1 MSDFVAQI
9 AALPPDKLALLA
21 LRNPL
26 SFAQQ
31 RLWFLDQFQPGQAVY
46 TLVQA
51 VQLDGALDIAALT
64 QSFRAIAERHAILRT
79 IFPTI
84 EGRPLPISAPT
95 PQLPFTLVDLSELP
109 AAARAEQVQE
119 RIRAGAASIFDL
131 ARGPLWR
138 VCLVR
143 LSSMEH
149 VLVLAMHHI
158 ISDAWSMRIFVEE
171 LAALYTAQR
180 AGRSVALAELPIQYA
195 DFATWEREWLQG
207 AALAAQLGYWKEA
220 LKDAAFVLELP
231 TDRPRPATL
240 GFHGNVH
247 RFQVSAELVE
257 ALKPLNQRE
266 GVTLFMTLLAA
277 FQVLLQRYSSQD
289 HFVVGSPTA
298 NREQDEVSGLIGF
311 FVNMLALPAD
321 LSGRPTFRELL
332 QRVRPVALSAYAHQA
347 LPFEKLVEEL
357 RPARDPSHSPLFQVA
372 FSLQNVPLPTLA
384 LGDLTLRPIA
394 VHNATAKF
402 DLMLDV
408 IETPAGLSA
417 ALEYNTDLFDAATI
431 TRLAGH
437 FRTLL
442 ASIANMPD
450 QRIADL
456 PLVRA
461 AEQHQL
467 LVEWHSTPAR
477 AAPNATL
484 PTLFEAQAERSPNAV
499 ALVFD
504 RGQGSGVRD
513 QESPAFSVQRSAFSL
528 QLTYRELNQRA
539 NQLAH
544 YLRRRGVGAETLVAL
559 CVERSVDMV
568 VGVLGI
574 LKAGGAYL
582 PLDPAYP
589 PVRLAFMLE
598 DSQAKVLITDQG
610 DNETT
615 RQGDG
620 ELGDLLVSRTVVD
633 LAGDGAAIA
642 QQPATNPP
650 RCTTAEQLAYVLY
663 TSGSTGSPKGV
674 ALTHRGAV
682 ALIDWARATYPLAE
696 LQRVLAAT
704 SLGFDLS
711 VYEIFVPLS
720 VGGALVLVD
729 QALALVELDT
739 TVGITLVN
747 SVPSAVAELV
757 RLAGIPATVRT
768 VNLAGEPLVRTLV
781 EQLYRMG
788 IERVYNLY
796 GPTEAT
802 TYATFALV
810 QRTDARAPSIG
821 RPIPHTNAYILDAQM
836 QPVPIGIPG
845 ELYIGGVGLARGYYN
860 WPDLTAEKFIPNP
873 FANGGDKET
882 SRQGDKEPARDKQ
895 TSRQADKQT
904 PQSSIGYRLYKTGDV
919 ARWRTDG
926 QIEFLGRRDQQVKLR
941 GYRIELGEIE
951 AALTTHPDV
960 RESVV
965 VVRATAAGEQLVGYV
980 VQGSGAGDQGTG
992 SQDKETRRQGDKEDP
1007 NIILSASR
1015 LPTPDPR
1022 PLIPELRAFLRSR
1035 LPDYMLPSALVLLD
1049 DMPRTASGKVDRR
1062 ALPVPLMASTE
1073 QAFVAP
1079 RTPTEEVIAG
1089 IWIEILNLQRL
1100 GVNDNFFDLGGHS
1113 LLATQVI
1120 SRITKTFQIPLPV
1133 RALFD
1138 APTVVELAA
1147 CIEAARQE
1155 APDALLP
1162 PLEAMATPGAQPL
1175 SFAQERLWLL
1185 DQLAPGNPTYNLPAA
1200 LRLRGQL
1207 DLAALERSWLAIIRR
1222 HASLRTTFSA
1232 IDGQPVQ
1239 IISGIRE
1246 DTRSNSKEDSLFAP
1260 LRAPSRIG
1268 VIDLR
1273 GLPERLREA
1282 EAQRLIAATIL
1293 RPFDLSVGPLWRA
1306 LLVRLAE
1313 SEYVALLVVHH
1324 IVTDG
1329 WSMGLLMR
1337 ELTTL
1342 YAAYAQGQ
1350 PSPLPTLPIQ
1360 YVDFALWQRQWL
1372 RGPARDRQLTY
1383 WKQQLQGLTPL
1394 ELPTDRPRPPVQ
1406 TYRGATQTLNLARD
1420 LTDALAALS
1429 RSENVTLYM
1438 TLLAAFQALLH
1449 RYTGQTDIAVGTP
1462 IAGRNHSE
1470 IEHLIGFFINT
1481 LVMRT
1486 QLDGATGLSFREL
1499 LRRVRQVCLDAYAH
1513 QDIPFEHLLEAL
1525 HPARD
1530 LSRTPLFQ
1538 VFFNMLNFPDIAM
1551 NLRGLTVAGQPLTEF
1566 GAKFDLTLQVQ
1577 EQPAGLQLTVIY
1589 NTDLFEAARIAELL
1603 TQYQQLLTQAT
1614 AHAEA
1619 AIGSYSLVTP
1629 SARLVLPDPTAA
1641 LGADW
1646 VGAVHQLFARQVR
1659 RVPHQLA
1666 VIDPAE
1672 SWTYAELEQRSNQLA
1687 HGLRALGIQPQ
1698 DVVAIY
1704 AHRSAALVWALLG
1717 VLKAGA
1723 AFVVL
1728 DPAFP
1733 PARLVDYLR
1742 LATPRA
1748 LVQVAAAGPFAPE
1761 VESCLAALA
1770 LRGRFTLPTRAIA
1783 EAQQL
1788 FAEQP
1793 THDPSLPV
1801 SADDLA
1807 CVAFTSG
1814 STGKPKGIL
1823 GRHGPLTH
1831 FIPWVCRTFELR
1843 EDDRFSLLAGI
1854 AFDLLQREIFTA
1866 LYLGATV
1873 CIPDPEQL
1881 GTPGWL
1887 ADWMQRQA
1895 ISVVHLTPA
1904 TGQLLT
1910 EGTTV
1915 ELPALRR
1922 AFFIGEAL
1930 TRWSVARLWRL
1941 APTTV
1946 CINLYGLTEAQRA
1959 VSYFVVP
1966 ADAAAGRE
1974 TLPVGRGMPNLQ
1986 LLIVNAAG
1994 QLAGVGELG
2003 EIYFRTPH
2011 LAIGYLGDPEL
2022 TAERF
2027 VPDPFAGD
2035 KETRRQGDKELEG
2048 AEPQSAICNLQS
2060 AIGTRLYRTGDLGR
2074 YLPDGN
2080 VESLGRADLQVKLR
2094 GYRIEL
2100 GEIEAALNAHP
2111 AVRECV
2117 VAAQRLPRPAGPA
2130 LPPEELVLVAYVV
2143 AQPMVAQPIP
2153 TDELHRFLRARLPD
2167 YMLPTAFVFL
2177 DALPLNSHSKVDRL
2191 ALPLPAGL
2199 RPQLSTELV
2208 APRTELEAELATIWA
2223 DVLDLQPLDGQPALG
2238 IHDNFFQL
2246 GGHSLLATRVI
2257 SRLRERL
2264 EIELPLQMLFENPT
2278 IAELALALAEK
2289 QDDLQANTVR
2299 HIERIRHDNADQL
2312 LETLD
2317 QLSEEGLDALLD
2329 ALLSERDLD
2338 S

>member
-1 MSDFVAQI
+1 MSDLIAQI
-9 AALPPDKLALLA
+9 AALPPEKLALLT

-64 QSFRAIAERHAILRT
+64 QSFMAIAERHAILRT

-84 EGRPLPISAPT
+84 EGRPLPISTPT
-95 PQLPFTLVDLSELP
+95 PLPFTLVDLSRLP
-109 AAARAEQVQE
+109 AVTRDQQVFQ
-119 RIRAGAASIFDL
+119 RIRAGAASTFDL

-143 LSSMEH
+143 LSSTEH

-180 AGRSVALAELPIQYA
+180 AGRPAALAELPIQYA

-207 AALAAQLGYWKEA
+207 AALAAQLDYWKEA

-231 TDRPRPATL
+231 TDRPRPAALTFN
-240 GFHGNVH
+240 GAVQ
-247 RFQVSAELVE
+247 RFQVDAGLIA
-257 ALKPLNQRE
+257 ALKPLTQRA
-266 GVTLFMTLLAA
+266 GATLFMALLAA
-277 FQVLLQRYSSQD
+277 FQVLLQRYSSQE
-289 HFVVGSPTA
+289 HFIIGSPTA
-298 NREQDEVSGLIGF
+298 NREQDEVGGLIGF

-321 LSGRPTFRELL
+321 LSGQPTFRELL
-332 QRVRPVALSAYAHQA
+332 LRVRPVALGAYAHQA

-372 FSLQNVPLPTLA
+372 FALQNVPLPTLA
-384 LGDLTLRPIA
+384 LGELTLRPIA

-402 DLMLDV
+402 DLMLELV
-408 IETPAGLSA
+408 ETPAGLSA
-417 ALEYNTDLFDAATI
+417 TIEYNTDLFDAATI
-431 TRLAGH
+431 TRMAGH
-437 FRTLL
+437 FRMLL
-442 ASIANMPD
+442 ANAASMPD
-450 QRIADL
+450 QRIASL
-456 PLVRA
+456 PLLRA
-461 AEQHQL
+461 AEQHQI
-467 LVEWHSTPAR
+467 LVEWQTLPG
-477 AAPNATL
+477 AASPATL
-484 PTLFEAQAERSPNAV
+484 PALFEAQAERTPNAIAVVCDDAATDARRTTNGELSGFVLHPSSV
-499 ALVFD
+499 ALHM
-504 RGQGSGVRD
+504 
-513 QESPAFSVQRSAFSL
+513 
-528 QLTYRELNQRA
+528 TYRELNQRA
-539 NQLAH
+539 NQLAQ
-544 YLRRRGVGAETLVAL
+544 YLRQRGVGAETLVAL
-559 CVERSVDMV
+559 CVERSIDMI

-574 LKAGGAYL
+574 LKAGGAYV

-589 PVRLAFMLE
+589 PARLAFMLE
-598 DSQAKVLITDQG
+598 DSRAQVLITAKDEG
-610 DNETT
+610 RRTKDDETHAESHHDLGLTITDVRAAETPIVHRTSKIVHADN
-615 RQGDG
+615 
-620 ELGDLLVSRTVVD
+620 
-633 LAGDGAAIA
+633 
-642 QQPATNPP
+642 
-650 RCTTAEQLAYVLY
+650 LAYVLY
-663 TSGSTGSPKGV
+663 TSGSTGIPKGV
-674 ALTHRGAV
+674 GLTQRGAV
-682 ALIDWARATYPLAE
+682 ALIDWARATYPLAA

-729 QALALVELDT
+729 QALALAELDAK
-739 TVGITLVN
+739 VGVTLIN
-747 SVPSAVAELV
+747 SVPSAVAELA
-757 RLAGIPATVRT
+757 RLAGIPASVRT
-768 VNLAGEPLVRTLV
+768 ANLAGEPLSRALV
-781 EQLYRMG
+781 DQLYALDSL
-788 IERVYNLY
+788 ERVYNLY

-802 TYATFALV
+802 TYATCALV
-810 QRTDARAPSIG
+810 PRTDARPPSIG
-821 RPIPHTNAYILDAQM
+821 RPIAQTSVYLLDAQM
-836 QPVPIGIPG
+836 RPVPIGVAG
-845 ELYIGGVGLARGYYN
+845 ELYIGGVGLARGYHQR
-860 WPDLTAEKFIPNP
+860 PDLTAERFVPNP
-873 FANGGDKET
+873 FADCRSGQ
-882 SRQGDKEPARDKQ
+882 S
-895 TSRQADKQT
+895 T
-904 PQSSIGYRLYKTGDV
+904 PGYQLSASGYRLYKTGDL
-919 ARWRTDG
+919 ARWQADG
-926 QIEFLGRRDQQVKLR
+926 QIMFLGRRDQQVKLR
-941 GYRIELGEIE
+941 GFRIELGEIE
-951 AALTTHPDV
+951 AVLAAHPAIGAA
-960 RESVV
+960 VV
-965 VVRATAAGEQLVGYV
+965 VVREDRPGDPHMVAYV
-980 VQGSGAGDQGTG
+980 VA
-992 SQDKETRRQGDKEDP
+992 P
-1007 NIILSASR
+1007 NGESADSSFV
-1015 LPTPDPR
+1015 LR
-1022 PLIPELRAFLRSR
+1022 PSSLIPEQRDSSFVARPSSFASELRAFLKAR

-1049 DMPRTASGKVDRR
+1049 ALPRTASGKVDRR
-1062 ALPVPLMASTE
+1062 ALPAPLVASAE

-1079 RTPTEEVIAG
+1079 RSPAEEVIAG
-1089 IWIEILNLQRL
+1089 IWMEILNLQRL
-1100 GVNDNFFDLGGHS
+1100 GIHDNFFELGGHS

-1120 SRITKTFQIPLPV
+1120 SRITKTFQIALPV

-1138 APTVVELAA
+1138 APTVAELAA
-1147 CIEAARQE
+1147 LIQAAQLE
-1155 APDALLP
+1155 APEGLLP
-1162 PLEAMATPGAQPL
+1162 PLHATATPGAQPL
-1175 SFAQERLWLL
+1175 SFAQERLWFL

-1207 DLAALERSWLAIIRR
+1207 DMGALGRSWLTIIER

-1239 IISGIRE
+1239 HLSGSRE
-1246 DTRSNSKEDSLFAP
+1246 DARRNVRGDAP
-1260 LRAPSRIG
+1260 LPL
-1268 VIDLR
+1268 IDLS
-1273 GLPERLREA
+1273 GLPETLREA
-1282 EAQRLIAATIL
+1282 EAQRLVAATTL
-1293 RPFDLSVGPLWRA
+1293 RPFDLRAGPLWRA

-1313 SEYVALLVVHH
+1313 SEHVALLVVHH

-1342 YAAYAQGQ
+1342 YAAFAQGQ
-1350 PSPLPTLPIQ
+1350 PSPLPALPIQ
-1360 YVDFALWQRQWL
+1360 YVDFALWQREWL
-1372 RGPARDRQLTY
+1372 RGPARDHQLTY
-1383 WKQQLQGLTPL
+1383 WKEQLQGLTPL
-1394 ELPTDRPRPPVQ
+1394 ELPLDRPRPPVQ
-1406 TYRGATQTLNLARD
+1406 TYRGATQTLTLARE

-1429 RSENVTLYM
+1429 RSESVTLYM

-1470 IEHLIGFFINT
+1470 IENLIGFFINT

-1486 QLDGATGLSFREL
+1486 QLDGAGGLSFREL
-1499 LRRVRQVCLDAYAH
+1499 LRRVRRVCLDAYAH

-1551 NLRGLTVAGQPLTEF
+1551 NLRGLTVAGQPLSEF

-1577 EQPAGLQLTVIY
+1577 EQPDGLRLTAIY
-1589 NTDLFEAARIAELL
+1589 NTDLLDAARVAELL
-1603 TQYQQLLTQAT
+1603 AQYQQLLAQAT
-1614 AHAEA
+1614 DHPEA

-1629 SARLVLPDPTAA
+1629 SARLVLPDPAAA

-1659 RVPHQLA
+1659 RVPNQLA
-1666 VIDPAE
+1666 VLDRVE
-1672 SWTYAELEQRSNQLA
+1672 SWTYAELERRSNQLA
-1687 HGLRALGIQPQ
+1687 HGLRAQGVRPQ

-1733 PARLVDYLR
+1733 PARLVDYLT

-1761 VESCLAALA
+1761 VETCLAALA
-1770 LRGRFTLPTRAIA
+1770 LRGRFVLPTRASA
-1783 EAQQL
+1783 EAQRL

-1793 THDPSLPV
+1793 THDPAIPV
-1801 SADDLA
+1801 GADDLA

-1831 FIPWVCRTFELR
+1831 FIPWVCATFELH
-1843 EDDRFSLLAGI
+1843 ETDRFSLLAGI
-1854 AFDLLQREIFTA
+1854 AFDMLQREIFTA

-1873 CIPDPEQL
+1873 CIPDPDQM

-1887 ADWMQRQA
+1887 ADWMRRQA

-1910 EGTTV
+1910 EGATV

-1922 AFFIGEAL
+1922 SFFIGEAL

-1941 APTTV
+1941 APTMV

-1966 ADAAAGRE
+1966 AGAAAGRE

-2027 VPDPFAGD
+2027 VPDPFATLED
-2035 KETRRQGDKELEG
+2035 ERRRTKDEAEG
-2048 AEPQSAICNLQS
+2048 RPLVPRPSS
-2060 AIGTRLYRTGDLGR
+2060 FVRLYKTGDLGR

-2094 GYRIEL
+2094 GFRIEL

-2111 AVRECV
+2111 AVRESV
-2117 VAAQRLPRPAGPA
+2117 VVAQRLPRPAGRA
-2130 LPPEELVLVAYVV
+2130 QPPEELVLVAYVV
-2143 AQPMVAQPIP
+2143 AQPTVAQPIP
-2153 TDELHRFLRARLPD
+2153 ADELRRFLRTRLPD

-2208 APRTELEAELATIWA
+2208 APRTELEAELVAIWA
-2223 DVLDLQPLDGQPALG
+2223 DVLDLQSLDGQPALG

-2257 SRLRERL
+2257 SRLRERV
-2264 EIELPLQMLFENPT
+2264 EVELPLQALFENPT
-2278 IAELALALAEK
+2278 VAELALALAEK
-2289 QDDLQANTVR
+2289 QAEQQAHPVR
-2299 HIERIRHDNADQL
+2299 HIERIRHDTTDQL
-2312 LETLD
+2312 LESLD
-2317 QLSEEGLDALLD
+2317 QLSEEGLDALLE
-2329 ALLSERDLD
+2329 ALLSERDPG